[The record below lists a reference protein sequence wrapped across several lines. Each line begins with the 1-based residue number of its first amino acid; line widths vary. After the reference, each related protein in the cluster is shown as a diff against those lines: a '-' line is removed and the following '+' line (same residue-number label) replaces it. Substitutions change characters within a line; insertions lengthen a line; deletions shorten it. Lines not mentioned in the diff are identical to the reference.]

1 MPLGLLAGQK
11 SLKFRCSHSQMPN
24 SYSKQFLRIHSETSE
39 KETFFSKAACFG
51 FAVLLKN
58 SFTNILRNRFF
69 TERSMISK
77 TVVGMLFMTYVIS
90 LLNIFS
96 WFYLAFQNCFFR
108 NELAKI
114 NQHSWFLESWLQS
127 FYITYTMWKVS
138 KYGVFFTQCYIPFSH
153 CFHPISNCFCS
164 SFYLW
169 WSLIL
174 HFPATETKLFSCLC

>member
-1 MPLGLLAGQK
+1 
-11 SLKFRCSHSQMPN
+11 MPN

-90 LLNIFS
+90 LLNIFFMILPS
-96 WFYLAFQNCFFR
+96 
-108 NELAKI
+108 I
-114 NQHSWFLESWLQS
+114 
-127 FYITYTMWKVS
+127 S
-138 KYGVFFTQCYIPFSH
+138 K
-153 CFHPISNCFCS
+153 
-164 SFYLW
+164 L
-169 WSLIL
+169 
-174 HFPATETKLFSCLC
+174 LF